1 MRRFV
6 GSAVRR
12 LLTLAGGAVLLFVAV
27 AAALWFVV
35 GRAAPSL
42 VDGPQARGVRVGMP
56 VDAVRGAFVDGPA
69 GVWSVLPGC
78 LGEDLEWTRRD
89 PAATSTRWARFE
101 FHQGVLAIRNEP
113 AASAAAGPRIAV
125 SFQASTA
132 RIGLAEI
139 ASLAITRAR
148 SSPYSRKQE
157 RLLRVRIEAA
167 APQATARRRAKASA
181 SRAVTRSGSSKRR
194 ATGSATILAT

>member
-101 FHQGVLAIRNEP
+101 FHQGVLVAIRLHSDAAPP
-113 AASAAAGPRIAV
+113 AAPRIELTPLTV
-125 SFQASTA
+125 S
-132 RIGLAEI
+132 E
-139 ASLAITRAR
+139 
-148 SSPYSRKQE
+148 
-157 RLLRVRIEAA
+157 V
-167 APQATARRRAKASA
+167 
-181 SRAVTRSGSSKRR
+181 RSGSGASTSTTVLARNCETHR
-194 ATGSATILAT
+194 AEVDEVIAATGMAR